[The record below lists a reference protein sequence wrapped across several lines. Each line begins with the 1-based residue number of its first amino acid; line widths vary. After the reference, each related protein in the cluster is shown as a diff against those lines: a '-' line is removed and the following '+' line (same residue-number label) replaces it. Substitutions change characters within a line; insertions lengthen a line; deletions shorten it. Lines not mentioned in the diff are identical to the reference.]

1 MKCDRCQLAPAS
13 VRISQTVNG
22 VSSELHLCR
31 ECAVELEN
39 EYAKNAWGK
48 LFPDTFFGSW
58 LGHTGG
64 IPSFGE
70 EVSAQEDISCPTC
83 GCSFKDFRRTGL
95 FGCAD
100 CYQAFRGQL
109 DEIFRRV
116 QAGSEHM
123 GRIPGS
129 LQAKGDAAPSVN
141 EAAAPDPTAAETA
154 PTVTVPEPG
163 SVADLRR
170 QQQEAVERE
179 DYELAARLRDQIRE
193 VEGGQA

>member
-1 MKCDRCQLAPAS
+1 MKCDRCQREPAS
-13 VRISQTVNG
+13 VRVNQTVNG
-22 VSSELHLCR
+22 VSSELHLCQS
-31 ECAVELEN
+31 CAAELQN

-70 EVSAQEDISCPTC
+70 QVHEQEDSHCPTC
-83 GCSFKDFRRTGL
+83 GCSFRDFRRTGL

-116 QAGSEHM
+116 QTGSEHV
-123 GRIPGS
+123 GRTPGS
-129 LQAKGDAAPSVN
+129 LQAKA
-141 EAAAPDPTAAETA
+141 AAAPAAD
-154 PTVTVPEPG
+154 TVDVEPG

-170 QQQEAVERE
+170 QQQEAVACE

-193 VEGGQA
+193 LDGGTV